1 MLAQMEKDK
10 KKKRQIAPEKGK
22 KDDGVTELLS

>member
-1 MLAQMEKDK
+1 MLAQKEKDK
-10 KKKRQIAPEKGK
+10 KKSQIDPEKGK